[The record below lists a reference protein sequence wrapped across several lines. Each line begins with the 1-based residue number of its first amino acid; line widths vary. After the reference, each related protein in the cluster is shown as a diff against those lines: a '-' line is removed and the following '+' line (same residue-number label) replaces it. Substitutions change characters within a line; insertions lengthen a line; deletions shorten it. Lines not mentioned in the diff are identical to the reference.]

1 MPFLRLAHLIH
12 RYRWARGA
20 RDTPGKG
27 ADLMHAVEV
36 RPAASTEA
44 AAVSQLLAA
53 VIRESYAGT
62 LEKDAVERLVSVNC
76 SLPRISA
83 EIGIPGGAP
92 SWLGWLVATKV
103 DGQIVGAA
111 AGGVPAP
118 GEGELY
124 ALCTAPNRRR
134 DGIGSALL
142 SVLTERMRRH
152 DARRQSVSLP
162 SEADPS
168 LPFYTAH
175 GFRGAGQRLSRA
187 I

>member
-1 MPFLRLAHLIH
+1 
-12 RYRWARGA
+12 
-20 RDTPGKG
+20 
-27 ADLMHAVEV
+27 MHAVEV
-36 RPAASTEA
+36 RPAASAEA
-44 AAVSQLLAA
+44 PAVSQLLAA

-62 LEKDAVERLVSVNC
+62 LEKNAVERLVSVNC

-83 EIGIPGGAP
+83 EIGVPGGAP
-92 SWLGWLVATKV
+92 SWLGWLVATEA

-134 DGIGSALL
+134 DGIGGALL
-142 SVLTERMRRH
+142 FVLTERMRRH
-152 DARRQSVSLP
+152 GARHQSVSLP

-168 LPFYTAH
+168 LPFYTTQ
-175 GFRGAGQRLSRA
+175 GFKGAGRRLSRA